1 MQVRVQDSLRGEG
14 GLQGN
19 GQEGL
24 RQGMVTY
31 FVWLLNIL
39 NFFLLS
45 YFPLEQKNNLFDT
58 LNLDLEGRQWWRLFR

>member
-39 NFFLLS
+39 NIFLLS
-45 YFPLEQKNNLFDT
+45 
-58 LNLDLEGRQWWRLFR
+58 

>member
-31 FVWLLNIL
+31 FVWLLDIL
-39 NFFLLS
+39 NIFLLS
-45 YFPLEQKNNLFDT
+45 
-58 LNLDLEGRQWWRLFR
+58 

>member
-31 FVWLLNIL
+31 FVWV
-39 NFFLLS
+39 LS
-45 YFPLEQKNNLFDT
+45 YFPLGQRNNLFDT

>member
-39 NFFLLS
+39 IFFTV
-45 YFPLEQKNNLFDT
+45 EQRNNLFDIFY
-58 LNLDLEGRQWWRLFR
+58 LDLEGRQWWRLFR